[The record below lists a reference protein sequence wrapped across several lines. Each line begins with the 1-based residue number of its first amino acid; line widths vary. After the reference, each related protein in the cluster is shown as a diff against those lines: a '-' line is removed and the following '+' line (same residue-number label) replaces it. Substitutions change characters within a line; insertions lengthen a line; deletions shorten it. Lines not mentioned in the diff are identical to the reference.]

1 MQTIVRD
8 MARRMQRKQNQSR
21 IKIVFQ
27 LWDILVVLCSSPPT
41 PRTDA
46 PNPPPRPP
54 PGGPDGVRP
63 KSCRLISC
71 SLHPRNILSV
81 DILPRKIAHCS
92 TMNRPNSSRDRH
104 EKGPHHQHLPID
116 SLPATILTTFSPH
129 HREDP
134 LTLKRMGA
142 FCFHWPAGEMSL
154 LASGR
159 FLYFIDM

>member
-1 MQTIVRD
+1 MQ
-8 MARRMQRKQNQSR
+8 NHYR
-21 IKIVFQ
+21 IKVIFQ
-27 LWDILVVLCSSPPT
+27 LWKILVLCSSLPK

-46 PNPPPRPP
+46 PPPRPRPP
-54 PGGPDGVRP
+54 PGGPAGVRP

-104 EKGPHHQHLPID
+104 ERCLINTSPID
-116 SLPATILTTFSPH
+116 SLLLASILTTFPPTTT
-129 HREDP
+129 RRPTDP
-134 LTLKRMGA
+134 KKNGA
-142 FCFHWPAGEMSL
+142 FCFHWPAEMSL

>member
-1 MQTIVRD
+1 
-8 MARRMQRKQNQSR
+8 MQRKQNQSR

-46 PNPPPRPP
+46 PTPPPRPP